1 MILSTFWASND
12 HTHLTSNACRKF
24 SRHRKSISH
33 SVRGQSSG
41 QILLGQWFGQNFGWR
56 VFGVQPKFWP
66 NWQFGNFWPNVWPNH
81 FGQSF
86 GQSFGQNFGR
96 LVFGLRP
103 KFWPIWQQFWLTI
116 GRWSHFHLGVWWN
129 YWSTP
134 FITHVCKFS
143 VLGKTPKPLLPNHWP
158 HFPFHFTP
166 HPTRQNCLNNNP
178 YLIVKLYTHPSN
190 VSPILVESCCFPSF
204 CIDFELSHRLR
215 EVKLAHRAGQTST
228 ELSLKIN
235 LLLFSLWQFYIFMSE
250 KCLMFLLHANV
261 WSGDNLRVNACFSDA
276 KNKKVSTWY
285 PWHYNNFQVSF
296 GVDVVWVL
304 KVICCWHLRFWI
316 SREVLTVN
324 ASVMLHG
331 FAILAMPALFSV
343 MHCISRFILW
353 MHLCK

>member
-1 MILSTFWASND
+1 MIWPELWLTRFWGPAKVLAKLAVWEFLAKCLAKSLWPVIWPVIWPELWQTRFWAPAKVLANLAAILAD
-12 HTHLTSNACRKF
+12 DWALVTF
-24 SRHRKSISH
+24 S
-33 SVRGQSSG
+33 
-41 QILLGQWFGQNFGWR
+41 
-56 VFGVQPKFWP
+56 
-66 NWQFGNFWPNVWPNH
+66 
-81 FGQSF
+81 
-86 GQSFGQNFGR
+86 
-96 LVFGLRP
+96 
-103 KFWPIWQQFWLTI
+103 
-116 GRWSHFHLGVWWN
+116 LGVWWN

-304 KVICCWHLRFWI
+304 KVISCWHLRFWI